1 MYGIDRQVIKHC
13 LNVSSTKR
21 PSEQKR
27 RIFAPERNKAVM
39 EQVDKLLIAGLIR
52 EIYYLEWLIK
62 NYHGQKEKKENLME
76 NGGCA

>member
-1 MYGIDRQVIKHC
+1 
-13 LNVSSTKR
+13 
-21 PSEQKR
+21 
-27 RIFAPERNKAVM
+27 M
-39 EQVDKLLIAGLIR
+39 EEVDKLLIAGLIR